1 MGEFMM
7 NILDQVVV
15 VAQIGFVAVVVPLGK
30 LLLTWLVRVLDIIAA
45 AAVLRI
51 LSSSYYRMTVVASK
65 ALLAVV
71 WCPDLVLVVVF
82 MKLLGSLNAVV
93 RR

>member
-1 MGEFMM
+1 MM
-7 NILDQVVV
+7 NILDQVVVV

-30 LLLTWLVRVLDIIAA
+30 LLLTWLVMVLDIIAAA

-51 LSSSYYRMTVVASK
+51 LSSNCYRMTVVASK

>member
-1 MGEFMM
+1 M

-15 VAQIGFVAVVVPLGK
+15 VCVAQIGFVAVVVPLGK
-30 LLLTWLVRVLDIIAA
+30 LLLTWLVMVLDIIAAA

>member
-1 MGEFMM
+1 M
-7 NILDQVVV
+7 NILDQVVVV

-30 LLLTWLVRVLDIIAA
+30 LLLTWLVMVLDIIAAAAA

-51 LSSSYYRMTVVASK
+51 LSSNCYRMTVVASK

>member
-1 MGEFMM
+1 M

-30 LLLTWLVRVLDIIAA
+30 LLLTWLVMVLDIIAAAAA

>member
-1 MGEFMM
+1 M
-7 NILDQVVV
+7 NILDQVVVV

-30 LLLTWLVRVLDIIAA
+30 LLLTWLVMVLDIIAAAA